1 MTIADYHV
9 KPYSHPLPLLLLGGI
24 PFLVSQDLGI
34 CQFLVFIPS
43 RKTHAKG
50 ELNSG
55 YLFVHEIEKSLCSGS
70 SGIAPAR
77 PLTLSKRVRHGNR
90 RKFLLGHKNNWQDA
104 TSCLFFY
111 AFRGTTLSLMS
122 LRAM

>member
-1 MTIADYHV
+1 MQ
-9 KPYSHPLPLLLLGGI
+9 K
-24 PFLVSQDLGI
+24 
-34 CQFLVFIPS
+34 
-43 RKTHAKG
+43 KG

-77 PLTLSKRVRHGNR
+77 PLNLSKRVRHGNR
-90 RKFLLGHKNNWQDA
+90 RKFRLRHKNNWQDA

-122 LRAM
+122 LRAMSGLDDFCYAGLSPTASFSGLGFCAA